1 MPPSTR
7 PSASVW
13 AIRLIYGRRL
23 RSRLL
28 VPGWRRVDS
37 RGRLGLLREYRL
49 ELALLD
55 LADHAAQVQ
64 RIAVAVG
71 RELDVGVLGVEVG
84 RGQRLAHGLGL
95 GALGLLHGDNVAL
108 DAEGQENQVRTRAR

>member
-13 AIRLIYGRRL
+13 AIRLIYGRGL

-28 VPGWRRVDS
+28 VPGGSRIDS

-55 LADHAAQVQ
+55 LADHAAEVQ
-64 RIAVAVG
+64 RIAVTLG
-71 RELDVGVLGVEVG
+71 RELDVGVLRVEVG
-84 RGQRLAHGLGL
+84 GRQRLAHGLGF
-95 GALGLLHGDNVAL
+95 GALGHLHGDHVAL
-108 DAEGQENQVRTRAR
+108 DAGRSARDVVGD